1 MIALL
6 ADTISEMKNFKRNAL
21 SGSTSLDGGK
31 TGVYVQ
37 FKDECNT
44 LLGLCRKT
52 GHGVPRPGIN
62 SHIKNIITRMKNAT
76 NGEDA
81 GSVII
86 EAMERHADQADF
98 VGRLISVGISHYDSW
113 SQWEQNRFHKLCQQ
127 LQ

>member
-31 TGVYVQ
+31 TGVNVK

-62 SHIKNIITRMKNAT
+62 SQIKNIITRMKNAT

-86 EAMERHADQADF
+86 GKACRP
-98 VGRLISVGISHYDSW
+98 GRLCGASH
-113 SQWEQNRFHKLCQQ
+113 QCRHQPL
-127 LQ
+127 